1 MEDQEW
7 KTKQAE
13 DPCKAE
19 NPYKAENQLTSFYL
33 AKTPIGPSMFIP
45 RDYQGNVRENM
56 LLRAKYGHW
65 LYY

>member
-19 NPYKAENQLTSFYL
+19 NPYKAENQLTADNFQIRIRVQFAADSNGVVL
-33 AKTPIGPSMFIP
+33 
-45 RDYQGNVRENM
+45 VLEE
-56 LLRAKYGHW
+56 
-65 LYY
+65 